1 MTKNDF
7 DSNCN
12 KIVDA
17 IFYAHAY
24 GVDTLND
31 MFGIPR
37 DELVKLVQ
45 NFEHYSMS
53 VEIPRVYLSYLP
65 IKDRPVA

>member
-7 DSNCN
+7 DSNCD
-12 KIVDA
+12 KIVAA

-24 GVDTLND
+24 GVDTLKD

-45 NFEHYSMS
+45 DFEHYSMS
-53 VEIPRVYLSYLP
+53 VEINRVYLSYLP